1 MLTDFYGAGC
11 QGKVNGTVTSTLTDC
26 IVNGSAY
33 GGGYKA
39 ENNEVE
45 VYPDTP
51 PSLSVF
57 TRETAL
63 FSDFGKVT
71 PTTFTWVQGTNSKKN
86 TSEGNLLYTD
96 TDVTMTELG
105 NVTDAIAITI
115 NGHTTIGENVFGG
128 GNESKSLS
136 NTTVT
141 LKGAATINGNVFGG
155 GNRAVVGGSTD
166 VNIEDEDEQ

>member
-1 MLTDFYGAGC
+1 
-11 QGKVNGTVTSTLTDC
+11 
-26 IVNGSAY
+26 
-33 GGGYKA
+33 
-39 ENNEVE
+39 
-45 VYPDTP
+45 
-51 PSLSVF
+51 
-57 TRETAL
+57 
-63 FSDFGKVT
+63 
-71 PTTFTWVQGTNSKKN
+71 
-86 TSEGNLLYTD
+86 
-96 TDVTMTELG
+96 MTELG